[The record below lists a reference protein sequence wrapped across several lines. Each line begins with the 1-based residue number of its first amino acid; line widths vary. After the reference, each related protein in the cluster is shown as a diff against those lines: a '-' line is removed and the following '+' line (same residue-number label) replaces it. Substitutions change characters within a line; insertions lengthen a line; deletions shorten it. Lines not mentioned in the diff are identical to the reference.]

1 MDKNLTI
8 KHWAEEDRP
17 REKLLI
23 KGKSSLSEAELIGI
37 LLGSGTTTLS
47 AVDVAKLIL
56 HEVNYDLNV
65 LARLS
70 VKDLQK
76 FKGIGEARA
85 ITIVSALELG
95 RRRKEHEHTSKPRV
109 TNSNS
114 AYEIMKPE
122 LMDLGFEEFWILLL
136 KRNNEVIKKVKVS
149 SGGVSGTA
157 VDSKI
162 IFKYALEELASSLI
176 LFHNHPSGNCKPSQ
190 EDVRLT
196 KKLQSAGQLL
206 DIGVMDHIIFCD
218 HDFYS
223 FADQS
228 LM

>member
-23 KGKSSLSEAELIGI
+23 KGKSTLSEAELIGI

-56 HEVNYDLNV
+56 LEVNYDLNV

-95 RRRKEHEHTSKPRV
+95 RRRKESRTMSKPRV
-109 TNSNS
+109 TSSRS

-136 KRNNEVIKKVKVS
+136 KRNNEVIKKVRVS

-196 KKLQSAGQLL
+196 KKLRSAGQLL
-206 DIGVMDHIIFCD
+206 DISVMDHIIFCD